1 MAILGPFIDLTTTRP
16 EHDIADIFRQHW
28 RAYQRRYGLSQRE
41 WSVVWNIIRC
51 RTAALGGF
59 MEQCDTC
66 GKLRIAYRSC
76 RDRHCPKCG
85 AWEKA
90 QWLREQEKLLLPIPY
105 FHIVFTTDHALNP
118 VIRANQKALYDLL
131 FHTATATLKEY
142 GQQYLAGELGIT
154 AVLHTWGQQ
163 LQEHVHLHT
172 LVTGGALGHTAG
184 KWHWRASAENFLFPI
199 VAVSATFRD
208 KFCAGVLRLYE
219 QGGLTIPAGLDVP
232 TLVAQMQAQNWEV
245 YVRVARDRETD
256 GGAAQV
262 LDYFGRYTNR
272 IAISNYRLTRI
283 TPWKVTFRYYDNRA
297 GGVAKELTLGVLEFM
312 RRFLQHVLPK
322 GYMRIRHYGLHH
334 NRKRGAL
341 SMARKLL
348 GLTVRLPEPPPL
360 ERERWLA
367 EILAVEPQRCP
378 FCSTGTMVAWR
389 PFGAIQGVRAL
400 AWQVLGLDLRG
411 AVSR

>member
-1 MAILGPFIDLTTTRP
+1 MTIADNFIALATTRP

-59 MEQCDTC
+59 IEQCDTC
-66 GKLRIAYRSC
+66 NKLRIAYCSC

-118 VIRANQKALYDLL
+118 LIRANQNVMYDLL
-131 FHTATATLKEY
+131 FHTATDTLKEY
-142 GQQYLAGELGIT
+142 GQQYLGGDVGIT

-172 LVTGGALGHTAG
+172 LVTGGALGYTAG
-184 KWHWRASAENFLFPI
+184 QWHWRASAENFLFPI

-219 QGGLTIPAGLDVP
+219 QGDLTVPETMDVP
-232 TLVAQMQAQNWEV
+232 TLVAHIQAKNWEV

-256 GGAAQV
+256 GGAEQV

-283 TPWKVTFRYYDNRA
+283 TRRHVTFRYYDNRT
-297 GGVAKELTLGVLEFM
+297 GGVEKELTLDVLEFM

-348 GLTVRLPEPPPL
+348 GLTVCLPEPPPL
-360 ERERWLA
+360 ERESWLA
-367 EILAVEPQRCP
+367 EILAADPQRCP
-378 FCSTGTMVAWR
+378 FCGTGRMVAWQ

-400 AWQVLGLDLRG
+400 AWQVLGLALRG